1 MDEHINNA
9 MTQLKDMNVINE
21 FLLTGVAPVKAQ
33 LDLMVKN
40 SDLLLELEYALQEI
54 KAALCN

>member
-9 MTQLKDMNVINE
+9 MTQLKDINVINE